1 MKLAESKVGDLA
13 PTNMVYQ
20 QMRKTLK
27 HTFIGQFLWSHDNT
41 KIKINRYLNGN
52 CVCTQQECLIRL
64 RAILL
69 QCLTFQE
76 YKVQNSSQER
86 NWDMTTYIGYVM
98 LTYIFVSEK
107 QKFEVYNENS
117 VCFTKS
123 STNRHFLI
131 CVLLCFCWALG
142 TWVKEKSHLPKT
154 EYI

>member
-1 MKLAESKVGDLA
+1 M
-13 PTNMVYQ
+13 TMQ
-20 QMRKTLK
+20 
-27 HTFIGQFLWSHDNT
+27 
-41 KIKINRYLNGN
+41 KIKTNRYLNGN

-64 RAILL
+64 RGILL

-98 LTYIFVSEK
+98 LTYIFVWEK

-117 VCFTKS
+117 ICFTKS

-154 EYI
+154 ESWELPLSTYNCICNFMKKKSKEVNK